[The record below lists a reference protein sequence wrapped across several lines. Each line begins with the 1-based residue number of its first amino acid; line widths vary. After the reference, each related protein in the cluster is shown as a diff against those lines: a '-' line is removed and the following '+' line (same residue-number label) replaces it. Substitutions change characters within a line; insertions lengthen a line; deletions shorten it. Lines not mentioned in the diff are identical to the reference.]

1 MFRVVCLLFVCLVLC
16 LHLFWFPVYGLFVR
30 LFDFVAVFR
39 LLVLFS
45 FFACLFFDLFLCL
58 FVCLS
63 LVEGLLVL
71 ICLFVCLFV
80 FLGRL
85 FCLVV

>member
-1 MFRVVCLLFVCLVLC
+1 MFRVVCLLSVCLVLC

-45 FFACLFFDLFLCL
+45 FFACLFFDLFLCF
-58 FVCLS
+58 FV
-63 LVEGLLVL
+63 
-71 ICLFVCLFV
+71 CLFVCLWWRRLLVNVVV
-80 FLGRL
+80 FLRQ
-85 FCLVV
+85 

>member
-30 LFDFVAVFR
+30 LFDCVAVFR

-58 FVCLS
+58 FVCL
-63 LVEGLLVL
+63 
-71 ICLFVCLFV
+71 FVCLWWRRLLVNVVV
-80 FLGRL
+80 FLRQ
-85 FCLVV
+85 

>member
-58 FVCLS
+58 FVCL
-63 LVEGLLVL
+63 
-71 ICLFVCLFV
+71 FVCLWWRRLLVNVVV
-80 FLGRL
+80 FLRQ
-85 FCLVV
+85 

>member
-58 FVCLS
+58 FVCL
-63 LVEGLLVL
+63 
-71 ICLFVCLFV
+71 FV
-80 FLGRL
+80 FGGGA
-85 FCLVV
+85 CL